1 MLAYARPTVSAI
13 TAARCNANG
22 TANRAGTYGKVTFSG
37 AVTSLSAK
45 NSATYAVQYREV
57 GAEDWTT
64 AGRPAAGEYTPTDVS
79 VVFAADKSKRYEV
92 RVVATDAWESV
103 GSSLRDLPAAYA
115 LYHLAKHLLSVG
127 LGRLCDKANAIQVG
141 LSAYFDR
148 DVQID
153 GTLVVGGATLL
164 DYTHPVGS
172 VYISTAATDPADLFG
187 GGTWERI
194 KDVFLLAAGDTFA
207 AGSTGGEASHTL
219 TTAEMPSHTHNPANQ
234 AGYYGFITNSQKVFT
249 VGDMG
254 VQSGSGR
261 YYPYASAAFDI
272 SRNTE
277 TGATGGGK
285 AHNNMP
291 PYLTVYAWRRTA

>member
-1 MLAYARPTVSAI
+1 M
-13 TAARCNANG
+13 
-22 TANRAGTYGKVTFSG
+22 
-37 AVTSLSAK
+37 
-45 NSATYAVQYREV
+45 QYREV

-64 AGRPAAGEYTPTDVS
+64 AGRPAAGNYDPADIS
-79 VVFAADKSKRYEV
+79 AVFAADKSKRYEV
-92 RVVATDAWESV
+92 RVVATDAWEGV

-141 LSAYFDR
+141 LDAYFDR

-153 GTLVVGGATLL
+153 GTLAVGGMTLL
-164 DYTHPVGS
+164 DYAHPVGS
-172 VYISTAATDPADLFG
+172 VYISTAATDPANLFG

-194 KDVFLLAAGDTFA
+194 KDVFLLAAGDTYA
-207 AGSTGGEASHTL
+207 AGASGGEAAHTL
-219 TTAEMPSHTHNPANQ
+219 TANEMPSHTHNPANQ
-234 AGYYGFITNSQKVFT
+234 AGYYGFITNSQKAFT

-272 SRNTE
+272 SRNTA